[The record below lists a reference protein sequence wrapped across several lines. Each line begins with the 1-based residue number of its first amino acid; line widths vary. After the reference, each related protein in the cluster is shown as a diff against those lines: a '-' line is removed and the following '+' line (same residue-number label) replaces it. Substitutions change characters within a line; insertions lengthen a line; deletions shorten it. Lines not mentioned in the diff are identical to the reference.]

1 VETEVLK
8 LSEAEQINLALARD
22 QLTQLLREEEINFFQ
37 RAKVKDVIL
46 GDNNTRY
53 FHLVANGKH
62 RRKLIFSLDQ
72 DEGKIEGQHNL
83 KNYITNFY
91 TELFGPPE
99 ESLCTL
105 DSSRFGDIPQVT
117 MEENDF
123 LTSPFTE
130 KEVRDAIF
138 DMEHNKAPGPDS
150 FPAEFY
156 QKFWEPIK
164 GDHMLMFHSLHKGD
178 LPLFSLNFGIITLVP
193 KVLEANW
200 IQQYRPICLLNVSI
214 KIFTKVAMN

>member
-1 VETEVLK
+1 MEAEVRQ

-37 RAKVKDVIL
+37 RAKVKDVML
-46 GDNNTRY
+46 ADNNTRY

-91 TELFGPPE
+91 KELFGPPE

-117 MEENDF
+117 TEENDF
-123 LTSPFTE
+123 LTSPLTE

-138 DMEHNKAPGPDS
+138 DMEHNKAPGPDG

-156 QKFWEPIK
+156 QKFWETIK
-164 GDHMLMFHSLHKGD
+164 GDLMLMFHSLHKGD
-178 LPLFSLNFGIITLVP
+178 LPLFSLIFGIITLVP
-193 KVLEANW
+193 KVLEANQ
-200 IQQYRPICLLNVSI
+200 IQQYRPICLLNVSF